1 MCGIIVV
8 CMIGVFCK
16 LWEEWARATWNMDVK
31 IPLLTNPLNN
41 NLQLRSIAM
50 SWILNETID
59 SSTFSSAVSNSST
72 FLSNNINS
80 DKHSWEKK
88 LIHTIVDSDEDEFKM
103 QSVEKTVLAD
113 LATRRLC
120 VQNA

>member
-8 CMIGVFCK
+8 CMVGVLCE
-16 LWEEWARATWNMDVK
+16 LWEEWATWNRDVK
-31 IPLLTNPLNN
+31 IPLLTNPSNN

-80 DKHSWEKK
+80 DKHSCEKQ
-88 LIHTIVDSDEDEFKM
+88 LIYN
-103 QSVEKTVLAD
+103 
-113 LATRRLC
+113 C
-120 VQNA
+120 